1 MLLLF
6 ALIAAQLRERSHC
19 CCRRRQSRSS
29 LVRSQRRTQRNVT
42 VNRNEASAS
51 VCVRVSLT
59 HSFSAADANCA
70 ASVDGQLDFFQ
81 SWLGNRNRNNWNS
94 SRRKFACVASI
105 SNSQSA
111 NSPPHTTP
119 PTTPHHTHF
128 TFTSAHALLLL
139 PLETWC
145 QVRDS
150 LSRTAQIH
158 SQSRCRSLSRCLSW
172 RRRQLRSTLHSASGS
187 ARAVINFY
195 GFSPLDEAEAD
206 SYHSAACTGT
216 ARVNEQ

>member
-1 MLLLF
+1 M
-6 ALIAAQLRERSHC
+6 
-19 CCRRRQSRSS
+19 
-29 LVRSQRRTQRNVT
+29 
-42 VNRNEASAS
+42 
-51 VCVRVSLT
+51 CVRVTLT

-70 ASVDGQLDFFQ
+70 ASVDAQLDFFQ

-139 PLETWC
+139 LLPLETWC

-150 LSRTAQIH
+150 LSHSPDSLSISL
-158 SQSRCRSLSRCLSW
+158 SQSQSQSLS
-172 RRRQLRSTLHSASGS
+172 QLAPASASFHSA
-187 ARAVINFY
+187 
-195 GFSPLDEAEAD
+195 L
-206 SYHSAACTGT
+206 C
-216 ARVNEQ
+216 

>member
-1 MLLLF
+1 M
-6 ALIAAQLRERSHC
+6 
-19 CCRRRQSRSS
+19 
-29 LVRSQRRTQRNVT
+29 
-42 VNRNEASAS
+42 
-51 VCVRVSLT
+51 CVRVTLT

-70 ASVDGQLDFFQ
+70 ASVDAQLDFFQ

-105 SNSQSA
+105 SNSRRELTS
-111 NSPPHTTP
+111 P
-119 PTTPHHTHF
+119 PTTPTSPSPQHTRCCCFHWRRGVKC
-128 TFTSAHALLLL
+128 
-139 PLETWC
+139 ET
-145 QVRDS
+145 

-158 SQSRCRSLSRCLSW
+158 SQSRCRSLSLSRCLSW

>member
-1 MLLLF
+1 MC
-6 ALIAAQLRERSHC
+6 ACAC
-19 CCRRRQSRSS
+19 
-29 LVRSQRRTQRNVT
+29 
-42 VNRNEASAS
+42 
-51 VCVRVSLT
+51 VSLT

-70 ASVDGQLDFFQ
+70 ASVDAQLDFFQ

-105 SNSQSA
+105 STSQSA

-119 PTTPHHTHF
+119 PTTPHHT
-128 TFTSAHALLLL
+128 TPTSPSPQH
-139 PLETWC
+139 TRCCCCCFHWRRGVKC
-145 QVRDS
+145 GT

-158 SQSRCRSLSRCLSW
+158 SQSRCRSLSLSRCLSW

>member
-1 MLLLF
+1 M
-6 ALIAAQLRERSHC
+6 
-19 CCRRRQSRSS
+19 
-29 LVRSQRRTQRNVT
+29 
-42 VNRNEASAS
+42 
-51 VCVRVSLT
+51 CVRVSLT

-70 ASVDGQLDFFQ
+70 ASVDAQLDFFQ

-119 PTTPHHTHF
+119 PTTSHHTHF
-128 TFTSAHALLLL
+128 TFTSHALLLLLL

-150 LSRTAQIH
+150 LSHSPDSLSISL
-158 SQSRCRSLSRCLSW
+158 SQSQSQSLS
-172 RRRQLRSTLHSASGS
+172 QLAPASASFHSA
-187 ARAVINFY
+187 
-195 GFSPLDEAEAD
+195 L
-206 SYHSAACTGT
+206 C
-216 ARVNEQ
+216 